1 MGALSGVRDVL
12 RHDAQAGSLRSNL
25 LSKRR
30 RAEHV
35 KMTYAERVAET
46 NGPIYKTDVSSKGR
60 NGRVPS
66 PPPKSPRRS
75 GQFQAQLLSCALV
88 CVEPP

>member
-1 MGALSGVRDVL
+1 MSGERDVL

-35 KMTYAERVAET
+35 KMTYAERAAET
-46 NGPIYKTDVSSKGR
+46 NRPSYKTDVSSKGR
-60 NGRVPS
+60 NGRMPS
-66 PPPKSPRRS
+66 LLPKSPRRS
-75 GQFQAQLLSCALV
+75 GQLQAQLLSCALV

>member
-1 MGALSGVRDVL
+1 MSGVRDVL

-46 NGPIYKTDVSSKGR
+46 NGPIYETDILCPRAGTDACHPR
-60 NGRVPS
+60 HPS
-66 PPPKSPRRS
+66 PQ
-75 GQFQAQLLSCALV
+75 GAQTNFKPSFSAV
-88 CVEPP
+88 H

>member
-1 MGALSGVRDVL
+1 MSGVRDVL

-30 RAEHV
+30 QAEHV

-46 NGPIYKTDVSSKGR
+46 NGPIYKTDISSKGR

-66 PPPKSPRRS
+66 PPPKSPWRS
-75 GQFQAQLLSCALV
+75 SQFQAQLFSRALAGV
-88 CVEPP
+88 DPP